1 MSSIEKRKPM
11 ELVKQQQELEVVASP
26 IVRMTDQAQV
36 AIDSVMAKREGF
48 LQRFFP
54 DAATRAVIRGELA
67 LIKDE
72 FEFRKR
78 ALAKVRETQIQSLT
92 EHCNQYLVREKAAIR
107 SETAAFLLEKK
118 MDLENKINSL
128 FEEFIARM
136 EVQMAQAETIQNPTL
151 KRVRQ
156 TQLEKAIED
165 FADLQNR
172 LADQFQKIIS
182 EGV

>member
-1 MSSIEKRKPM
+1 MSNIEKRKPM
-11 ELVKQQQELEVVASP
+11 DLVRQPQELEVVAAP
-26 IVRMTDQAQV
+26 IVHLTNQAQS
-36 AIDSVMAKREGF
+36 AIDNVMAKREGF

-54 DAATRAVIRGELA
+54 DAATREVIRGELA
-67 LIKDE
+67 LVKDE

-78 ALAKVRETQIQSLT
+78 ALEKVRETQIQSLT

-107 SETAAFLLEKK
+107 SETAAFLLDKKMELEKK
-118 MDLENKINSL
+118 INYL

-136 EVQMAQAETIQNPTL
+136 EVQMAQAELIANPTL

-156 TQLEKAIED
+156 NQLEKSVED
-165 FADLQNR
+165 FGDLQNR
-172 LADQFQKIIS
+172 LVDQFQRIVS

>member
-1 MSSIEKRKPM
+1 MSNIEKRKPM

-78 ALAKVRETQIQSLT
+78 ALEKVRETQIQSLT

-107 SETAAFLLEKK
+107 SSTAAFLLEKK
-118 MDLENKINSL
+118 LELENKINSL
-128 FEEFIARM
+128 FEEFITRM
-136 EVQMAQAETIQNPTL
+136 EVSMAKAETIQNPTL

-156 TQLEKAIED
+156 TQLENAIED
-165 FADLQNR
+165 FADLQSR
-172 LADQFQKIIS
+172 LVDQFQKIIS

>member
-1 MSSIEKRKPM
+1 MSNIEKRKPM
-11 ELVKQQQELEVVASP
+11 ELVKQQQELEIVASP

-48 LQRFFP
+48 LQRWFP
-54 DAATRAVIRGELA
+54 DAATRAVINGELA
-67 LIKDE
+67 LVKDE

-78 ALAKVRETQIQSLT
+78 ALEKVRETQIQSLT

-107 SETAAFLLEKK
+107 SATAAFLLEKK
-118 MDLENKINSL
+118 MELENKINFL
-128 FEEFIARM
+128 FEEFISRL
-136 EVQMAQAETIQNPTL
+136 EVQMAQAEMITNPTL

-156 TQLEKAIED
+156 TQLEKSVED
-165 FADLQNR
+165 FAELQNC
-172 LADQFQKIIS
+172 LVDQFQRIVS

>member
-1 MSSIEKRKPM
+1 MSNIEKRKPM
-11 ELVKQQQELEVVASP
+11 ELVRQTQELEVVAAP
-26 IVRMTDQAQV
+26 IVHLTNQAQS
-36 AIDSVMAKREGF
+36 AIDNVMAKREGF

-54 DAATRAVIRGELA
+54 DAATREVIRGELA
-67 LIKDE
+67 LVKDE

-78 ALAKVRETQIQSLT
+78 ALEKVRETQIQSLT

-107 SETAAFLLEKK
+107 SETAAFLLDKKMELEKK
-118 MDLENKINSL
+118 INYL

-136 EVQMAQAETIQNPTL
+136 EVQMAQAELIANPTL

-156 TQLEKAIED
+156 NQLEKSVED
-165 FADLQNR
+165 FGDLQNR
-172 LADQFQKIIS
+172 LVDQFQRIVS

>member
-1 MSSIEKRKPM
+1 MSNIEKRKPM

-26 IVRMTDQAQV
+26 IVRLTDQAQV

-78 ALAKVRETQIQSLT
+78 ALEKVRETQIQSLT

-107 SETAAFLLEKK
+107 SATAAFLLEKK
-118 MDLENKINSL
+118 LELDNNLSSL

-136 EVQMAQAETIQNPTL
+136 EVQMAQVETIQNPTL
-151 KRVRQ
+151 KRGRQ
-156 TQLEKAIED
+156 SQLEKTIED
-165 FADLQNR
+165 FFDLQNR
-172 LADQFQKIIS
+172 LVDDFQKIIS

>member
-1 MSSIEKRKPM
+1 MSNLEKRNPID
-11 ELVKQQQELEVVASP
+11 LVKKQQGIEEVASP
-26 IVRMTDQAQV
+26 IVNLTNQAQS
-36 AIDSVMAKREGF
+36 AIDTVMAKREGF

-78 ALAKVRETQIQSLT
+78 ALEKVRETQIQSLT

-107 SETAAFLLEKK
+107 SETAGFLMEKK
-118 MDLENKINSL
+118 LHLDNQLNSL
-128 FEEFIARM
+128 FDEFITRM
-136 EVQMAQAETIQNPTL
+136 EVQMSQAENIQNPTL

-165 FADLQNR
+165 FADLQSR
-172 LADQFQKIIS
+172 LVDQFQRIVS